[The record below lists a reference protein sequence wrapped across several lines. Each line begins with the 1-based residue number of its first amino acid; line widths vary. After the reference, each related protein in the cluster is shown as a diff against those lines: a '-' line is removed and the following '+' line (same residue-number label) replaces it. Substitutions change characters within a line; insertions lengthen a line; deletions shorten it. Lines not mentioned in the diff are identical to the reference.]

1 MLIQIVTDKC
11 VIKIIYFVIYVYQKL
26 LPIVT
31 KIVTVCNKIWTNEY
45 FGQSWGSFGKRV
57 QTVTI
62 WIFSFELENLNWVI
76 WTKNLNC
83 CLGQIILFECIIW
96 IVVWVDVKCV
106 MLSNKKSSWNVKS
119 KNTIQNGFKLLKF
132 EGGKN
137 LILKG
142 LNDFFSFK
150 FYLKKHNQTTIQIG
164 KVV

>member
-1 MLIQIVTDKC
+1 M
-11 VIKIIYFVIYVYQKL
+11 
-26 LPIVT
+26 
-31 KIVTVCNKIWTNEY
+31 
-45 FGQSWGSFGKRV
+45 GSFGKRV
-57 QTVTI
+57 QTVAI

-83 CLGQIILFECIIW
+83 CLGQIILFENIIW

-142 LNDFFSFK
+142 LNDFFSFG
-150 FYLKKHNQTTIQIG
+150 FYPKKSYQTTIQID
-164 KVV
+164 KVVWIAQDGFKPICQTYPQYLLFV